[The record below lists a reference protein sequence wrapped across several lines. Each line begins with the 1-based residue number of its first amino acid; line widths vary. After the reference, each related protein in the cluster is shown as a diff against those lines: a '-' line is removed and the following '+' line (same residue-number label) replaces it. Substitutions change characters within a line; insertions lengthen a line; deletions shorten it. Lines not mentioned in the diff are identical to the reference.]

1 MDQLTFAKQLSKIK
15 CMIDITGTTDSGTA
29 LTNLIKINV
38 KNTHIA
44 LSVTIGFYQFR
55 KYILIFPLNFHY
67 FFTIFHYI
75 SSTKFIFQVY
85 FFPYLTV
92 SHANHPLY
100 VPNR

>member
-55 KYILIFPLNFHY
+55 KYILIFPLNFTTFSLFSIIFRLQNSY
-67 FFTIFHYI
+67 SKYIFFHT
-75 SSTKFIFQVY
+75 
-85 FFPYLTV
+85 
-92 SHANHPLY
+92 
-100 VPNR
+100 